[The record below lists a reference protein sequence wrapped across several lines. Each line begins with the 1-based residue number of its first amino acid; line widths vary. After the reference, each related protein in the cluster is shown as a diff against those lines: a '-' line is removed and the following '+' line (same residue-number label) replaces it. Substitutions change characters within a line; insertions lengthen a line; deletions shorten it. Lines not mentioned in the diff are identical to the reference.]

1 MIMKAYFVI
10 AMLFELFLVLYTGK
24 MVDRG
29 LIGTAVTTGLCAI
42 ILAIICAAYIVVWG
56 LKKKKG
62 DYHRYYHRYI
72 PL

>member
-10 AMLFELFLVLYTGK
+10 AMLFELFLVLYTGE

-56 LKKKKG
+56 LKKK
-62 DYHRYYHRYI
+62 
-72 PL
+72 